1 MKPSERWL
9 YPSAILCLLLS
20 GVAGLVYQVAWA
32 RYLALF
38 LGHTSY
44 AVVAVLVAF
53 MGGLALGNAWL
64 GRYADR
70 VPRPLALYG
79 WLEIGIG
86 VYAFVFP
93 WYFEVCQSGYLRL
106 ARETGSD
113 GALLLALKFLFSFA
127 AILVPTT
134 LMGGTLPVL
143 TRLVTRSLGE
153 LRARL
158 AALYFI
164 NSLGAV
170 LGVLIA
176 DFWWLPSLGLDFTVY
191 AGAALN
197 LVVGLIALIVNTRL
211 GDDLAPSAAA
221 GPRIGLGPGG
231 ARPTSGGLRS
241 PATGGGRAKA
251 LPEVRGGAGAEEETY
266 APFEWRLA
274 VLAAGASGFVAMLY
288 EVVWTRLLALAL
300 GSSTHA
306 FSIML
311 ATFIAGIA
319 VGAWWVARWPGL
331 RRTFDAFGWA
341 ELALALTLLV
351 SMFFYHYLPY
361 GFARLGHVLVRDAAN
376 HGLYQFFQFL
386 VCFAVM
392 FVPALCLG
400 MTLPLASRVATA
412 EVSRTG
418 RSVGLVFSVNTV
430 GTVLGAALTGLV
442 LLPWLGLAKTFA
454 LGVGLNLVI
463 ALSVLLRGV
472 PTARRFL
479 PAAVPVVLA
488 ALVGLVHVTLAKR
501 WERAFAAGLWRLP
514 NPPETLAAYRTYIDT
529 MNVLYHRDGAG
540 STVVVNTWTNPV
552 SGKVELSLRV
562 NGKADATT
570 RGDLPTQ
577 LLLAH
582 LPLLLK
588 PETKDVMVVGL
599 GSGMTCGSVL
609 VHPGVERV
617 DVAEISPEVQEVA
630 RTHFAPHNGKALSD
644 PRVTVHLDDAKSFL
658 NTSGR
663 SFDTIISE
671 PSNPWMAGVAGV
683 FSLEFYDVC
692 RQHLTDEGLMVQ
704 WVQIYES
711 DDDTFRT
718 VLATFASAFPF
729 FTVWQTLPGDLV
741 LIGSRKPWKP
751 DLAAMHR
758 RFDVPAVTADLRRA
772 DVFGLPVL
780 LGLQILSDRNAA
792 FLPTITTVQHSDF
805 FPVLEYQAER
815 AFFARNDTRMFET
828 FNQTYLRRPG
838 TLLEEYLREHPLTAT
853 DCQSF
858 ALFHTSFRLPQA
870 RLIRSVVERWREQAP
885 DSTLAAE
892 FSAKLEVAPPVSEL
906 EASRLRPML
915 ATLMSQ
921 AEREPELLRI
931 YSRHLMNAYR
941 TLRSAFYQPPT
952 EELVSVLERLEEVDS
967 RYRSSHRLRLAEIA
981 WDRGDDARFF
991 KLATEVFIPESV
1003 NAKPSR
1009 LDLDYVAAGQVLFL
1023 AIETLARNGQ
1033 QKDAELWCR
1042 AAGEGGYLAPGS
1054 PYANPWLPVVVRKVA
1069 AAAEAAAAAA
1079 ATKP

>member
-1 MKPSERWL
+1 MKPPERWL
-9 YPSAILCLLLS
+9 YSTAILCLLLS

-53 MGGLALGNAWL
+53 MGGLALGNVWI
-64 GRYADR
+64 GRFADR
-70 VPRPLALYG
+70 LARPLLLYG

-86 VYAFVFP
+86 IYALAFP
-93 WYFEVCQSGYLRL
+93 LYFEMCQSGYLSL
-106 ARETGSD
+106 AAGGESG
-113 GALLLALKFLFSFA
+113 GWWLLFLRFLFSFA
-127 AILVPTT
+127 AILVPTV

-153 LRARL
+153 LRSRL
-158 AALYFI
+158 AGLYFI

-170 LGVLIA
+170 IGVVVA
-176 DFWWLPSLGLDFTVY
+176 DFWWLPAWGLDATVY
-191 AGAALN
+191 GGAVLN
-197 LVVGLIALIVNTRL
+197 LLVGVVSLMVNASR
-211 GDDLAPSAAA
+211 GEDLEAEEQAAPVRMGQGIPRPATTASTTNAESAASD
-221 GPRIGLGPGG
+221 R
-231 ARPTSGGLRS
+231 
-241 PATGGGRAKA
+241 GRG
-251 LPEVRGGAGAEEETY
+251 EDENY

-274 VLAAGASGFVAMLY
+274 VIAAGASGFVAMLY

-319 VGAWWVARWPGL
+319 LGAWWVARWRNL

-361 GFARLGHVLVRDAAN
+361 VFVRLGNVLVRDASN
-376 HGLYQFFQFL
+376 YGLYQLCQFL
-386 VCFAVM
+386 VCFLVM

-412 EVSRTG
+412 ELARTG
-418 RSVGLVFSVNTV
+418 RSVGLVFSVNTL
-430 GTVLGAALTGLV
+430 GTVLGAALSGLV
-442 LLPWLGLAKTFA
+442 LLPWLGLAKAFA
-454 LGVGLNLVI
+454 LGVALNLVI
-463 ALSVLLRGV
+463 AFAVLGRSH
-472 PTARRFL
+472 PTVRRVL
-479 PAAVPVVLA
+479 PAAVPLVIA
-488 ALVGLVHVTLAKR
+488 ALLGVVHVTLAKR

-514 NPPETLAAYRTYIDT
+514 TPPDSLAAYRAYVDE

-540 STVVVNTWTNPV
+540 STVVVNTWTNPAN
-552 SGKVELSLRV
+552 GKVDLSLRV

-582 LPLLLK
+582 LPLLLQ
-588 PETKDVMVVGL
+588 PEATNVMIVGM

-609 VHPGVERV
+609 THPNVRRV
-617 DVAEISPEVQEVA
+617 DVAEISPEVHEVA
-630 RTHFAPHNGKALSD
+630 RTHFAPFNHHALDD
-644 PRVTVHLDDAKSFL
+644 PRTQVHLDDAKSFL
-658 NTSGR
+658 NTCGR
-663 SFDTIISE
+663 TYDTIISE

-692 RQHLTDEGLMVQ
+692 RQHLAEGGWMVQ

-741 LIGSRKPWKP
+741 LVGSAQPLKV
-751 DLAAMHR
+751 DLEAAAQ
-758 RFDVPAVTADLRRA
+758 RFETATVKADLQRA
-772 DVFGLPVL
+772 DIFTLPVL
-780 LGLQILSDRNAA
+780 LSLQILSDRNAA
-792 FLPTITTVQHSDF
+792 FLPTTNTVQHSDF
-805 FPVLEYQAER
+805 FPVLDYQAER

-838 TLLEEYLREHPLTAT
+838 TLLETYTRVHPLTAT
-853 DCQSF
+853 DYQSL
-858 ALFHTSFRLPQA
+858 ALLYTSFRVPQS
-870 RLIRSVVERWREQAP
+870 RLVRSLVERWREVTTDP
-885 DSTLAAE
+885 TLTAE
-892 FSAKLEVAPPVSEL
+892 FATKLEIALPNSES
-906 EASRLRPML
+906 EAARLRPLRDTM
-915 ATLMSQ
+915 MSE
-921 AEREPELLRI
+921 APRSPELLRM
-931 YSRHLMNAYR
+931 YSLHLMNVYR
-941 TLRSAFYQPPT
+941 TLRSAFYQPPSD
-952 EELVSVLERLEEVDS
+952 ELVEVLRRLAEVDGV
-967 RYRSSHRLRLAEIA
+967 YRASHQLRLAEVA
-981 WDRGDDARFF
+981 WDKGEDAEFF
-991 KLATEVFIPESV
+991 RLATEVFIPQ
-1003 NAKPSR
+1003 AGAGRPSR
-1009 LDLDYVAAGQVLFL
+1009 MDLDHLAAGQVLFL
-1023 AIETLARNGQ
+1023 VIETLWRNGQ

-1042 AAGEGGYLAPGS
+1042 AAHDGGFLEPNHRLAQ
-1054 PYANPWLPVVVRKVA
+1054 PWLPVVVRKVLA
-1069 AAAEAAAAAA
+1069 DH
-1079 ATKP
+1079 